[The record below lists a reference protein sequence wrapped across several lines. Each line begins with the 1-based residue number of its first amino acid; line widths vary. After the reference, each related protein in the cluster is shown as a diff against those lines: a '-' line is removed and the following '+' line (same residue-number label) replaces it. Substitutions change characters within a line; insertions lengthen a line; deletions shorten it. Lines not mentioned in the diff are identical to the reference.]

1 MGFIEEIEKELCLK
15 DFGEDTILYFIAEKD
30 QALALAVSN
39 RFGGEKPHIQKFD
52 TITKKARDR
61 IRNKAF

>member
-1 MGFIEEIEKELCLK
+1 MGFIEEIKKELCLT
-15 DFGEDTILYFIAEKD
+15 DFEEDTILHFIAVKD

-61 IRNKAF
+61 IRQKSF